1 MRDRVPARLTPLLLC
16 AFLVAPS
23 PALAFE
29 PPEAAHGPIQLWSKG
44 APGEKEGEVGKEKYQ
59 PQKEGQKQVARLG
72 SVSEPDIRVYAPPKE
87 KATGAAV
94 VVCPGGGYH
103 ILAMDLEG
111 TEICQWL
118 NSIGVTGVLLKYR
131 VPRRKGRPAHEA
143 PLQDAQ
149 RAIRLTRAHAEAW
162 GIDPDRIGILGFSA
176 GGHLAAVAST
186 NFDRQTYEPV
196 DEADRLSA
204 RPDFTVL
211 IYAAY
216 LVSDEKAERPE
227 IAESLPITKNTPPT
241 FLISTEDDRFTPS
254 ALFYTFAL
262 RKAGVPVELHVYPT
276 GGHGYG
282 LRASEHTVSTWPK
295 RCEEWMRKQG
305 LLERQTEK

>member
-1 MRDRVPARLTPLLLC
+1 MRYACLAVTVLLAAGLLVPC
-16 AFLVAPS
+16 

-29 PPEAAHGPIQLWSKG
+29 PPKAAHGPIKLWPKG
-44 APGEKEGEVGKEKYQ
+44 APGEKEGEVGKERYQ
-59 PQKEGQKQVARLG
+59 PQKEGQRQVARLG

-87 KATGAAV
+87 KATGTAI

-111 TEICQWL
+111 TEICDWL

-149 RAIRLTRAHAEAW
+149 RALRLTRHHAKDW
-162 GIDPDRIGILGFSA
+162 GIAPDRIGILGFSA
-176 GGHLAAVAST
+176 GGHLAAAAST
-186 NFDRQTYEPV
+186 NDEATTYEPI

-204 RPDFTVL
+204 KPNFTVL
-211 IYAAY
+211 LYPGY
-216 LVSDEKAERPE
+216 LVTDEKAEHPE
-227 IAESLPITKNTPPT
+227 IAESLPITKDTPPT
-241 FLISTEDDRFTPS
+241 FLVSTGDDRLNTS
-254 ALFYTFAL
+254 SLFYYLAL
-262 RKAGVPVELHVYPT
+262 RRAGVPAELHVYPT

-282 LRASEHTVSTWPK
+282 LRPSDHTVCTWPK
-295 RCEEWMRKQG
+295 RCEDWMRKLG
-305 LLERQTEK
+305 LLKR

>member
-1 MRDRVPARLTPLLLC
+1 MRQFILAVAAPLLLC
-16 AFLVAPS
+16 TFLAPS

-29 PPEAAHGPIQLWSKG
+29 PPEADHGPIALWPKG
-44 APGEKEGEVGKEKYQ
+44 APGEKEHEVVKEAYR
-59 PQKEGQKQVARLG
+59 PQKDGQKRVARLG
-72 SVSEPDIRVYAPPKE
+72 NVSDPDIRVYAAPKD

-111 TEICQWL
+111 TEVCEWL
-118 NSIGVTGVLLKYR
+118 NAIGVTGVLLKYR

-149 RAIRLTRAHAEAW
+149 RAVRLTRAHADDW
-162 GIDPDRIGILGFSA
+162 NIDPDRLGILGFSA
-176 GGHLAAVAST
+176 GGHLAAAAST
-186 NFDRQTYEPV
+186 NFDKTTYEPV

-204 RPDFTVL
+204 RPDFAVL
-211 IYAAY
+211 VYPAY
-216 LVSDEKAERPE
+216 LVADETAERPE
-227 IAESLPITKNTPPT
+227 IAEGLTVTENTPPT

-282 LRASEHTVSTWPK
+282 LRPSEHSVCTWPK
-295 RCEEWMRKQG
+295 RCEDWMRKRG
-305 LLERQTEK
+305 LLKR